1 MTLIEFLREVGPYPY
16 DDNFDNANC
25 EIIIAGHPGEVG
37 ASFEAKDIS
46 IFHETKTIHISV

>member
-25 EIIIAGHPGEVG
+25 EIIITGHPGEVG